1 MQRVGNRSKVL
12 VKGRSMPEVTIEL
25 LEGRTLDQK
34 RGLVRDMT
42 EAIVRNCGVKPED
55 VTIIIHDNLKS
66 DKAKAGKLFSD
77 A

>member
-1 MQRVGNRSKVL
+1 
-12 VKGRSMPEVTIEL
+12 MPLIEVRMF
-25 LEGRTLDQK
+25 EGRTLEQK

-42 EAIVRNCGVKPED
+42 EAVVRNCGVKPED

-77 A
+77 W

>member
-1 MQRVGNRSKVL
+1 
-12 VKGRSMPEVTIEL
+12 MPEVTIEL
-25 LEGRTLDQK
+25 LEGRTLEQK

-42 EAIVRNCGVKPED
+42 DAVVRTTGVKAED
-55 VTIIIHDNLKS
+55 VTVIIHENLRS